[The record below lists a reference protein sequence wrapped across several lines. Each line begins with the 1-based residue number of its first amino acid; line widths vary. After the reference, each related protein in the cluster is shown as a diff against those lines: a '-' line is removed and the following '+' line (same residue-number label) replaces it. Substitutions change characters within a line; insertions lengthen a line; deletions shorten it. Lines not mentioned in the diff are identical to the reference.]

1 MKKIVFVL
9 LTITLLYSTTI
20 TGNIINGDSLEK
32 MGNTLITVENDNGAI
47 IVQKFFNN
55 EYLVNVPSGAYLMR
69 AYHYCNGT
77 VDYYNQYNVQVTQEQ
92 MNFDIVLLPYEL
104 AQLIPD
110 YTPPPLADEKKVN
123 KIELGNEIIIYFVVI
138 AVIIGAFYFMYI
150 KRKTITE
157 KIAEKETSSETEQ
170 THELDDDC
178 KKALEIIKGNEGR
191 MVQKELREIMNFSE
205 TKMSLMISE
214 LEACGKI
221 KRIKKGRENI
231 LKLVSK

>member
-32 MGNTLITVENDNGAI
+32 MGNTLITIENDNGAI